1 MGTPIGVSILR
12 REGAAKLHG
21 QSRFTADTPMDNLHY
36 GVTVRSTIP
45 RGRIR
50 DIRFAPH
57 FPWHECTVV
66 SAANLPGPNSIPGVT
81 DDQPCLA
88 ASEIHHADEPI
99 LLIAHPDP
107 LMAERARQL
116 VHITYDLDTAIL
128 DPEHA
133 TSWMK
138 TIHIRKGD
146 PESAF
151 RTAAHIVEGT
161 YTTSAQEQLYLETQ
175 GMIARRDGD
184 TITVWGSMQ
193 CPYYIHNSLARMFP
207 GLTPRVVQLETGGGF
222 GGKEDYPTVI
232 ATHAALLAYFA
243 NAPVQLIYS
252 RAEDIAATT
261 KRHPSRVRH
270 RTALDA
276 HGLLLAMEID
286 ILFDG
291 GAYATISPVVLS
303 RGAIHAAG
311 PYYCPN
317 VHIHARA
324 ARTNYPPR
332 GAFRGFGAPQTL
344 FAMERHMDTIA
355 RHLHIDPASLRR
367 RNFIRQGQATVT
379 GQILKSPVPLNELL
393 DKAIAES
400 NYDPAN
406 PHFGIAAVMHGTGFT
421 GTGEHDLAS
430 AVRLDRTE
438 NGGARILVSSTEF
451 GQGSRTVLCQI
462 VAAALGIPVDLVD
475 FPPADTAQVPNSGP
489 TVASRTT
496 MIVGGLL
503 AEAAAQNKNTA
514 QYTPVSNFDEAT
526 YTGDAYA
533 DYSWAV
539 NIANVDVDP
548 LTAQPK
554 LLDLVAVQDAG
565 RIVNPVLATG
575 QVEGGAAQA
584 IGFALYE
591 NVIYQNGKVANPNLS
606 NYIIPTAVDLPP
618 IRAFFIESCDTPKG
632 LGELPMNAPAP
643 AIANAIANL
652 LNIPVNHL
660 PITPERIL
668 ACSPSL

>member
-12 REGAAKLHG
+12 REGAAKLNG
-21 QSRFTADTPMDNLHY
+21 QSRFTADTPFDNLHY

-50 DIRFAPH
+50 DIQFDPA
-57 FPWHECTVV
+57 FPWHECTIV
-66 SAANLPGPNSIPGVT
+66 SAANLPGPNAIPGVT

-107 LMAERARQL
+107 HMAERARQS
-116 VHITYDLDTAIL
+116 VHITCDELPPIL
-128 DPEHA
+128 DPEQA

-146 PESAF
+146 PEKAF
-151 RTAAHIVEGT
+151 QHAAHIVEGV
-161 YTTSAQEQLYLETQ
+161 YATSAQEQLYLEPQ
-175 GMIARRDGD
+175 SMIARRDGD

-222 GGKEDYPTVI
+222 GGKEEYPTVI

-270 RTALDA
+270 RTAVDA
-276 HGLLLAMEID
+276 HGRLLAMEID

-291 GAYATISPVVLS
+291 GAYSTISPVVLS
-303 RGAIHAAG
+303 RGAIHATG

-317 VHIHARA
+317 IHIHARA
-324 ARTNYPPR
+324 ARTNHPPR
-332 GAFRGFGAPQTL
+332 GAFRGFGAPQTQ

-355 RHLHIDPASLRR
+355 RHIAIDPATFRR
-367 RNFIRQGQATVT
+367 RNFLRQGQSTAT

-400 NYDPAN
+400 GYDPAN

-430 AVRLDRTE
+430 VVRLERTE

-475 FPPADTAQVPNSGP
+475 FPPADTARVPNSGP

-496 MIVGGLL
+496 SIVGGLL
-503 AEAAAQNKNTA
+503 AEAAAANKTTA

-533 DYSWAV
+533 SFSWAV
-539 NIANVDVDP
+539 NIAKVDVDP
-548 LTAQPK
+548 LTAQPI
-554 LLDLVAVQDAG
+554 LRDLVAVQDAG
-565 RIVNPVLATG
+565 RIVNPVLAAG

-591 NVIYQNGKVANPNLS
+591 DVVYRNGKVANTSLS
-606 NYIIPTAVDLPP
+606 NYVIPTAVDLPP

-643 AIANAIANL
+643 AIANALANL
-652 LNIPVNHL
+652 LPIPANHL

-668 ACSPSL
+668 ACNPSH